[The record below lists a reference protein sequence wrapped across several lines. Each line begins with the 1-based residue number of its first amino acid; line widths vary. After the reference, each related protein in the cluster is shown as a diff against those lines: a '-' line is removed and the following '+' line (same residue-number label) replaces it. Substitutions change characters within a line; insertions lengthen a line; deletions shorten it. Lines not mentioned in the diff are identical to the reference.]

1 MKTIYLVDNSTLQRV
16 DSSDVHAAMVQLN
29 DHGIVATCLPVLL
42 ETGYSARNTADHQQL
57 MRRMRSSMLTL
68 PPVPDVL
75 EIALSIQAALFRAG
89 KGRAAGVSDLQIAAT
104 AIHHSAEGRP
114 VVLVH
119 YDRDFDHIASV
130 EPRLHS
136 RWIVPPGSVEGHARA
151 PANGMNADAL
161 PRVRSPITRSRC
173 GCRRRTAAAR
183 RWGSPPA
190 GSRTPRMR
198 G

>member
-1 MKTIYLVDNSTLQRV
+1 MKTIYPVDNSTLPRV
-16 DSSDVHAAMVQLN
+16 DSSDVHAAMAQLN
-29 DHGIVATCLPVLL
+29 DHAIVATCLPVLL

-136 RWIVPPGSVEGHARA
+136 RWIVPPGSVE
-151 PANGMNADAL
+151 
-161 PRVRSPITRSRC
+161 
-173 GCRRRTAAAR
+173 
-183 RWGSPPA
+183 
-190 GSRTPRMR
+190 
-198 G
+198 